1 MHSSRNNI
9 GAEIKGVACGAAY
22 LIAAGAGD
30 ATEIDGADINRT
42 GFDSCQV
49 ILAWKTTLT
58 AAKTLSIA
66 VELQESDDG
75 TTWDTAEA
83 LQASTVVATG
93 AVTDSV
99 GETLFNVDFAGRKK
113 FIRFNFTPDLSH
125 TSTDTAVVS
134 LAAILGGASVLPT
147 DLTSSV
153 AT

>member
-9 GAEIKGVACGAAY
+9 GAEIKGVACGLAQ
-22 LIAAGAGD
+22 LTAAGTGD
-30 ATEIDGADINRT
+30 NTEVDGVDINRT

-49 ILAWKTTLT
+49 IVAWKTTLT

-83 LQASTVVATG
+83 LQAATVVATG
-93 AVTDSV
+93 AVTDEV
-99 GETLFNVDFAGRKK
+99 GETLFNVSFAGRKK

-125 TSTDTAVVS
+125 SGTDTAVVS
-134 LAAILGGASVLPT
+134 CAAILGGAAVLPT
-147 DLTSSV
+147 SLTSSV